1 MTLLSDYTFSPTLRY
16 EKHQLIYTS
25 QQGESIVLQ
34 GILGAAVLCGLLLGT
49 EDGEARGIT
58 FDTLNQQSDLFIRYE
73 QETIR
78 EGWGLLGIEIELLS
92 NAYIELAA
100 SDISLASFFPNIR
113 LYNEAMEIT
122 VEYMRYLVH
131 EHYQAHI
138 YEFCTWEA
146 PFARWLLHAAFEQ
159 TPRAYLLHL
168 PWNDPVAVT
177 AIEQN
182 LSHLQ
187 DTPTFSFEGE
197 AADDIMQRYLEWV
210 TSEYAAVVNEI
221 PDAKPN
227 LARHRKMIV
236 KLETHP
242 DFTPEEKKQLR
253 SLSPDDRQLWDT
265 WIANWEQFVKDQL
278 GQKREVL
285 FWSNTVSK
293 QAKEHLIYRMRLQER
308 HPAHYRELTTTI
320 YAMRQLGLIRKGCKP
335 ADILRWLAENLSID
349 YTLKNNAYQFRR
361 AWEDH
366 GRFTPEVRLEV
377 ERLKDLLC
385 IEDE

>member
-1 MTLLSDYTFSPTLRY
+1 MPLLSDYTFSPTLRY

-25 QQGESIVLQ
+25 DQGEPMVLQ
-34 GILGAAVLCGLLLGT
+34 GIMGASVLCGLLLGT

-58 FDTLNQQSDLFIRYE
+58 FDTLRQKPDLFIRYE

-78 EGWGLLGIEIELLS
+78 EGWGLLDVEIELLS

-100 SDISLASFFPNIR
+100 SEIPLASFFPNVR
-113 LYNEAMEIT
+113 LYNEAMEMI
-122 VEYMRYLVH
+122 VAYMRYLVR

-138 YEFCTWEA
+138 YEFCVWEA
-146 PFARWLLHAAFEQ
+146 PFARWLLHAALEE
-159 TPRAYLLHL
+159 TPRSYLLHL

-177 AIEQN
+177 TIEQN
-182 LSHLQ
+182 LSQMQ

-210 TSEYAAVVNEI
+210 TSEYAAIVNEI
-221 PDAKPN
+221 PDANPN
-227 LARHRKMIV
+227 LARHRKTIV
-236 KLETHP
+236 KMETHP

-253 SLSPDDRQLWDT
+253 SLSPDNRQLWET
-265 WIANWEQFVKDQL
+265 WIANWEQFVKAQL

-285 FWSNTVSK
+285 FWSDTVSE
-293 QAKEHLIYRMRLQER
+293 QAKEHLIYRMQLQEQ
-308 HPAHYRELTTTI
+308 HPAHYRELTTTV
-320 YAMRQLGLIRKGCKP
+320 YAMRQLGLIRKGCKQ

-361 AWEDH
+361 AWEQH

-377 ERLKDLLC
+377 ELIKDMVG
-385 IEDE
+385 IED

>member
-1 MTLLSDYTFSPTLRY
+1 MALLADYTFSPTLRY
-16 EKHQLIYTS
+16 EKHQLICTP
-25 QQGESIVLQ
+25 QQGEPIVLQ

-58 FDTLNQQSDLFIRYE
+58 FDTLNQKPDLFIRYE

-78 EGWGLLGIEIELLS
+78 EGWGLLDIEIEMLS
-92 NAYIELAA
+92 GAYIELAA
-100 SDISLASFFPNIR
+100 SEISLASFFPNVR
-113 LYNEAMEIT
+113 LYNEAMEMI
-122 VEYMRYLVH
+122 VAYMRYLVL
-131 EHYQAHI
+131 EHYHAHI
-138 YEFCTWEA
+138 YEFCAWEA
-146 PFARWLLHAAFEQ
+146 PFARWLLHAGFAETQ
-159 TPRAYLLHL
+159 RRYLMHL

-177 AIEQN
+177 AIDEN
-182 LSHLQ
+182 LSQMQEL
-187 DTPTFSFEGE
+187 PTFSFEGE

-210 TSEYAAVVNEI
+210 TSEYAAIVNEI

-227 LARHRKMIV
+227 LARHRKTIV
-236 KLETHP
+236 KMETHP

-265 WIANWEQFVKDQL
+265 WIANWDQFLKEQL

-285 FWSNTVSK
+285 FWSDSVSE
-293 QAKEHLIYRMRLQER
+293 QAKEHLIYRMQLQEQ
-308 HPAHYRELTTTI
+308 HPAHYRELTTTV
-320 YAMRQLGLIRKGCKP
+320 YAMRQLGLIRKACKQ

-377 ERLKDLLC
+377 ERIKDLLC
-385 IEDE
+385 IED